1 MAKTKSNRN
10 GGNQGGTWS
19 NADHDARTAKRLASL
34 NKKRLRQ
41 QQRRQSSDGSDN
53 DDHDD
58 EHTDGRGRKKKR
70 QNRPREDEPLHRIR
84 LKKRS
89 GRDDDSRLSKHVP
102 ENVYKRTHL
111 AHDDVEKARLR
122 LVTARLQRK
131 VDALRARLE
140 DWDPLEDHHD
150 DDDEEGGGGCAS
162 STSAVGRRMELDAA
176 NRKMDVEAREKA
188 SAERSVLQAR
198 HGVNS
203 STHRRKN
210 NLRKRARPGPESWK
224 LRGAARPAH
233 EVYDFDV
240 RYVDVHRIALD
251 EANARARRVVNVMKA
266 CRGRFASEDG
276 DGVEK
281 GEGGAS
287 SSFPPPQPHCRRYLS
302 LLTQLGSI
310 HLHRKNYSSA
320 RRALLEAVDLEGYDA
335 PSSITNARYRLMNM
349 YLSCNR
355 PESAREL
362 WTRLRDDG
370 SAWVRYSEALIEYAS
385 WNVLNEKGSTA
396 KVAESALARAI
407 RGNVYAV
414 YLLGWSR
421 TFERAMEYTDEVVGG
436 GIMVGKEGGSL
447 LEAIEYCC
455 RCYHPSSSSADGG
468 DGTSGRDDDDDDEDR
483 DAGMA
488 MWMGTEGSLDW
499 VRSVVLRVLNE
510 NGNEDNGEVDEGGRL
525 DLDRLTKADLL
536 CWEGRLNV
544 EEEEF
549 ERARKEMED
558 QWALSGN
565 DAGVEA
571 SCNGNGDGD
580 GDGDGDDA
588 SGRGD
593 NGGDEV
599 DEEGPDVPM
608 YAGMFRTAMDW
619 LQDAGEFLKE
629 PSFDYVCTGDGNAK
643 EGGAISVG
651 DDDDDENDDDDDDD
665 DDHKEGKDDDTDTS
679 VHDDDSSSEDGGSSS
694 GSGSEA
700 S

>member
-1 MAKTKSNRN
+1 MAKTKSNRQ

-41 QQRRQSSDGSDN
+41 QQRRQSSDGSDK
-53 DDHDD
+53 DDDGDGD
-58 EHTDGRGRKKKR
+58 EHNDGRGRKRKR

-140 DWDPLEDHHD
+140 DWDPLDDHHD
-150 DDDEEGGGGCAS
+150 DDEGGGGCASS

-203 STHRRKN
+203 SAHRRKN

-240 RYVDVHRIALD
+240 RHVDVHRIALD

-266 CRGRFASEDG
+266 CRGRFASEGGDG
-276 DGVEK
+276 DGE
-281 GEGGAS
+281 AS

-320 RRALLEAVDLEGYDA
+320 RRALLEAVDLEGCDA

-355 PESAREL
+355 PESARGL
-362 WTRLRDDG
+362 WTRLREDG

-396 KVAESALARAI
+396 EVAESALARAI
-407 RGNVYAV
+407 RGNVYVV

-436 GIMVGKEGGSL
+436 GIMVGKDGGSL
-447 LEAIEYCC
+447 LEAIEYGC
-455 RCYHPSSSSADGG
+455 RCYHPSSSSPDGG
-468 DGTSGRDDDDDDEDR
+468 DGTSGRDDDDDDDEDR

-499 VRSVVLRVLNE
+499 ARSVVLRVLNE
-510 NGNEDNGEVDEGGRL
+510 NEDEGEVEGGGGFS
-525 DLDRLTKADLL
+525 DPDRLTKADLL

-549 ERARKEMED
+549 ERARKERED
-558 QWALSGN
+558 RWALSGK
-565 DAGVEA
+565 DAG
-571 SCNGNGDGD
+571 GDGY
-580 GDGDGDDA
+580 DA

-593 NGGDEV
+593 DDGDEE

-629 PSFDYVCTGDGNAK
+629 PSFDYVRTGDGDAK
-643 EGGAISVG
+643 EGGATSSG
-651 DDDDDENDDDDDDD
+651 DDDDDDD
-665 DDHKEGKDDDTDTS
+665 DDEKEGKDDDTDTS

>member
-53 DDHDD
+53 DDHDY
-58 EHTDGRGRKKKR
+58 EHNDGRGRKKKR

-150 DDDEEGGGGCAS
+150 DDDDEEGGGGCAS

-240 RYVDVHRIALD
+240 RHVDVHRIALD

-276 DGVEK
+276 NGVEK
-281 GEGGAS
+281 GGGGAS

-320 RRALLEAVDLEGYDA
+320 RRAFLEAVDLEGYDA

-362 WTRLRDDG
+362 WTRLREDG

-407 RGNVYAV
+407 RGNVYAG
-414 YLLGWSR
+414 YRLGWSR

-447 LEAIEYCC
+447 LEAIEYGC
-455 RCYHPSSSSADGG
+455 RCYHPSSSSADGC

-510 NGNEDNGEVDEGGRL
+510 NEDDGEADQGGRS
-525 DLDRLTKADLL
+525 DPDRLTKADLL
-536 CWEGRLNV
+536 CWEGRLKV
-544 EEEEF
+544 EE
-549 ERARKEMED
+549 
-558 QWALSGN
+558 
-565 DAGVEA
+565 
-571 SCNGNGDGD
+571 

-593 NGGDEV
+593 DGGDDE

-629 PSFDYVCTGDGNAK
+629 PLFDYVCMGDGDAK

-651 DDDDDENDDDDDDD
+651 DDDDDENDDDDD